1 MFGTSNAG
9 YNAATTAA
17 NTGAGYGASAAGI
30 NSNLLPFLTRELNA
44 PQGYTQQQTG
54 SMLDAAEGGAGGST
68 AGLTTEANLASA
80 RNRNSGGF
88 SGALDQAARQQDKAL
103 SGSSEGIAAQNAG
116 LQQQQQQSA
125 ASGLSS
131 LEGMD
136 QGSQLKAMG
145 LEAPDLQAQSSLNQ
159 TSGWGN
165 QLGSL
170 MKDAGGAAGMMT
182 GLSSGLGILGN
193 LGIQGLG
200 SYSK

>member
-9 YNAATTAA
+9 YNAATAA
-17 NTGAGYGASAAGI
+17 GNVGAGYGAQAAGV
-30 NSNLLPFLTRELNA
+30 NSSLLPFLTRELNS

-54 SMLDAAEGGAGGST
+54 SMLDAAEGGAGGATS
-68 AGLTTEANLASA
+68 GLTTEANLASA

-88 SGALDQAARQQDKAL
+88 SGALDEAARDKDKAL
-103 SGSSEGIAAQNAG
+103 ADSSEGIAASNAG

-145 LEAPDLQAQSSLNQ
+145 LEAPDLQAQSSLNK

-170 MKDAGGAAGMMT
+170 LGEAGSAAGLAA
-182 GLSSGLGILGN
+182 GFGIPGFSGF
-193 LGIQGLG
+193 
-200 SYSK
+200 KAP